1 MKSNKKASNQ
11 VFPIRKPSDFRQY
24 FYRLR
29 KIQKSVS
36 SQLYDITTFKKQ
48 FSLKRISVSTQNQN
62 IQLQYSEISKVTATT
77 PTLFTCSKSA
87 IETPKQFGK
96 IPQS

>member
-36 SQLYDITTFKKQ
+36 SQVYDITTFKK
-48 FSLKRISVSTQNQN
+48 
-62 IQLQYSEISKVTATT
+62 
-77 PTLFTCSKSA
+77 
-87 IETPKQFGK
+87 
-96 IPQS
+96 